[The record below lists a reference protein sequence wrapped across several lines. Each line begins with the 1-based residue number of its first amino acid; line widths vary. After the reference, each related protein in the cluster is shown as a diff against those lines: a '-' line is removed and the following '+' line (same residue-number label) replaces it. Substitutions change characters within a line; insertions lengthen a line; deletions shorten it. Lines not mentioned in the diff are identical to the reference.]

1 MRLRKIRLAGFKS
14 FVDPTTIEFPGSV
27 VGVVGPNGCGKSNVI
42 DAVRWVM
49 GEVSARSLRGDTMAD
64 VVFNGSGTRKPVSQ
78 ASVELVF
85 DNLDGRIGG
94 RFAAYNEIAIRRRV
108 VREGQSKY
116 WLNGTRCRRRDVMDV
131 FHGTGLGPRSYAI
144 IEQGMISRV
153 IEAKPEDLRDFIEE
167 AAGISKYKERRRETE
182 NRIRHTV
189 ENLDR
194 LNDLREELGRRLA
207 HLKRQATLA
216 EKYRELKAAQR
227 ALEAEHLAL
236 RWRALDEEAGRHAA
250 EIADQQRRLDA
261 ALAGQRRT
269 EAELEK
275 TRAAFTEATDA
286 FNRCYRDVL
295 GAGAEIA
302 RTEESIRSIRRR
314 REELTETMRQET
326 GRLDAAK
333 SQIEAERRQREA
345 LAARLEVDEP
355 ALAGLQEQS
364 ADARRELR
372 GDRTGGA
379 LPASGV
385 RGVERARAR
394 AGPGGCIR
402 SRPVSGISNRASRS
416 STRGRGRSKPS
427 ATRSIPRPWS
437 ARRRPIRLRL
447 DAMERELET
456 AEAEQSR
463 AQAAVRELRD
473 TGHAAAKTLHD
484 AREALGQLRARAASL
499 TALQQEALGAGSG
512 AMTAWIEDRGL
523 AGAPCLAQVVR
534 VAPGWEH
541 AVEAV
546 LGTRLQAVRADDFE
560 SVVEDAAALEQG
572 TLTAIDAGAPEP
584 AAPDEANGLAT
595 LRSKVEADWPIA
607 GLLHGVL
614 CAASLDEAL
623 VVRSR
628 LAAGESVITAQGV
641 WLGPAW
647 LHVRRGGVE
656 GYGVLERE
664 QALEALGRE
673 IERTDA
679 DVQAHEQA
687 AREHSEALRAAE
699 AAHAD
704 VQRSLNEGHRR
715 CAATRSE
722 LAART
727 AESEQAARRLAGV
740 EAERAD
746 VASRTEADRGEL
758 ATACERVERLSDEL
772 SRLAGER
779 TQWEE
784 RRRARRGQ
792 LEHTR
797 ERWQGAHDEAHA
809 LELRVE
815 GMRTRLKASEEASG
829 RDLLRLEEIEGRRRA
844 LEEQLDEIET
854 PLAQAAQALEEQ
866 LARRT
871 SLETVMREA
880 RGEVERLEERL
891 RRTDEDRQRQM
902 AEVEKERETLEQLR
916 VASQE
921 TLVLRKTVKERL
933 DATGQTPD
941 ALLERAGA
949 DADPDE
955 WAGKIEAMERRITR
969 LGPINL
975 AAIEEHEQ
983 QAERKSYLDAQHADL
998 EEALATLDTAI
1009 QKIDRETRI
1018 RFRETYERINEG
1030 LGTAF
1035 PRLFGGGSAELRLTS
1050 EDLLGAGV
1058 TVVARPP
1065 GKRNTTIQLLSGG
1078 EKALTAIALVFA
1090 IFELNPAPFCL
1101 LDEVDAPLDD
1111 ANVGRF
1117 CELIGEMAKRV
1128 QLVLG
1133 DPQQAHHGNRAAA
1146 HRRYHERAGRLPPGR
1161 GGRRAGGRDGPGM
1174 SRSGASRNPPGRHR
1188 PARSSPCPAR
1198 FGADRTADA

>member
-182 NRIRHTV
+182 NRIRHTI

-326 GRLDAAK
+326 GRLDAAQ
-333 SQIEAERRQREA
+333 SQIETERRQREA
-345 LAARLEVDEP
+345 LAAQLEVDEP

-372 GDRTGGA
+372 EIEQEVLSLQAEFEAWSERERE
-379 LPASGV
+379 PARAVHTEQARIRHLESGI
-385 RGVERARAR
+385 EELDARAR
-394 AGPGGCIR
+394 ALGAERDTIDPEALER
-402 SRPVSGISNRASRS
+402 ETA
-416 STRGRGRSKPS
+416 
-427 ATRSIPRPWS
+427 
-437 ARRRPIRLRL
+437 PIRLRL

-523 AGAPCLAQVVR
+523 AGAPRLAQVVR

-546 LGTRLQAVRADDFE
+546 LGTRLQAVRADAFE

-584 AAPDEANGLAT
+584 VAPDEANGLAT
-595 LRSKVEADWPIA
+595 LLSKVEADWPIA

-623 VVRSR
+623 AARSR

-727 AESEQAARRLAGV
+727 AESEQAARRLAGI

-758 ATACERVERLSDEL
+758 ATASERVERLSDEL

-792 LEHTR
+792 LDHTR

-844 LEEQLDEIET
+844 LGDALDEIET

-933 DATGQTPD
+933 DATGQTLD

-949 DADPDE
+949 DADPEE

-983 QAERKSYLDAQHADL
+983 QAERKRYLDAQHADL

-1050 EDLLGAGV
+1050 EDLIEAGV
-1058 TVVARPP
+1058 TVMARPP
-1065 GKRNTTIQLLSGG
+1065 GKRNTSIHLLSGG

-1117 CELIGEMAKRV
+1117 CELVGEMAKRV
-1128 QLVLG
+1128 QLVLVTHNKLTMETA
-1133 DPQQAHHGNRAAA
+1133 QQLIGVTMN
-1146 HRRYHERAGRLPPGR
+1146 EPGVSRLV
-1161 GGRRAGGRDGPGM
+1161 AVDVEQAVEM
-1174 SRSGASRNPPGRHR
+1174 AQ
-1188 PARSSPCPAR
+1188 A
-1198 FGADRTADA
+1198 

>member
-153 IEAKPEDLRDFIEE
+153 IEAKPEELRDFIEE

-182 NRIRHTV
+182 NRIRHTI
-189 ENLDR
+189 ENLER

-302 RTEESIRSIRRR
+302 RSEESIRSIRRR

-333 SQIEAERRQREA
+333 SQIENERRQREA

-355 ALAGLQEQS
+355 VLAGLQEQS
-364 ADARRELR
+364 ANARRELR
-372 GDRTGGA
+372 EIEQEVLSLQAEFEAWSERERE
-379 LPASGV
+379 PARAVHTEQARIRHLESGI
-385 RGVERARAR
+385 EELDARAR
-394 AGPGGCIR
+394 VLETERDTIDPEALER
-402 SRPVSGISNRASRS
+402 ETA
-416 STRGRGRSKPS
+416 
-427 ATRSIPRPWS
+427 
-437 ARRRPIRLRL
+437 PIRLRFE
-447 DAMERELET
+447 AMERELET

-484 AREALGQLRARAASL
+484 ARETLGQLRARAASL

-512 AMTAWIEDRGL
+512 AMTAWIEAKGL
-523 AGAPCLAQVVR
+523 AGVPRLAQVMR

-546 LGTRLQAVRADDFE
+546 LGTRLQAVRADAFE
-560 SVVEDAAALEQG
+560 SMAEDAAALEQG
-572 TLTAIDAGAPEP
+572 TLTAIDVGAPEP
-584 AAPDEANGLAT
+584 AAPDDANGLAT

-614 CAASLDEAL
+614 CATSLDEAL
-623 VVRSR
+623 AARSR

-715 CAATRSE
+715 YAAMRSE
-722 LAART
+722 LTART
-727 AESEQAARRLAGV
+727 AESEQAARRIAGI
-740 EAERAD
+740 ETERAD
-746 VASRTEADRGEL
+746 VASRIEAGRGEL
-758 ATACERVERLSDEL
+758 ASAYERVERLSNEL

-779 TQWEE
+779 TQWED

-815 GMRTRLKASEEASG
+815 GMRTRLEASEEASG
-829 RDLLRLEEIEGRRRA
+829 RDLLRLEEIEGRRRI
-844 LEEQLDEIET
+844 LGDTLDEIET

-891 RRTDEDRQRQM
+891 RRTDEDRQRRVV
-902 AEVEKERETLEQLR
+902 EVEKERETLEQLR

-933 DATGQTPD
+933 DATGQTLD

-949 DADPDE
+949 DADPDA

-983 QAERKSYLDAQHADL
+983 QAERKRYLDAQHADL

-1030 LGTAF
+1030 LGMAF
-1035 PRLFGGGSAELRLTS
+1035 PRLFEGGSAELRLTS

-1117 CELIGEMAKRV
+1117 CELIEEMAKRV
-1128 QLVLG
+1128 QLVLVTHNKLTMETA
-1133 DPQQAHHGNRAAA
+1133 QQLIGVTMN
-1146 HRRYHERAGRLPPGR
+1146 EPGVSRLVAVDVGQ
-1161 GGRRAGGRDGPGM
+1161 AVEM
-1174 SRSGASRNPPGRHR
+1174 AQ
-1188 PARSSPCPAR
+1188 A
-1198 FGADRTADA
+1198 

>member
-333 SQIEAERRQREA
+333 SQIETERRQREA
-345 LAARLEVDEP
+345 LAAQLEVDEP

-372 GDRTGGA
+372 EIEQEVLSLQAEFEAWSERERE
-379 LPASGV
+379 PARAVHTEQARIRHLESGI
-385 RGVERARAR
+385 EELDARAR
-394 AGPGGCIR
+394 ALEAERDTIDPEALER
-402 SRPVSGISNRASRS
+402 ETAPL
-416 STRGRGRSKPS
+416 
-427 ATRSIPRPWS
+427 
-437 ARRRPIRLRL
+437 RLRL

-523 AGAPCLAQVVR
+523 AGAPRLAQVVR

-572 TLTAIDAGAPEP
+572 TLTAIDTGAPEP

-623 VVRSR
+623 AARLR

-727 AESEQAARRLAGV
+727 AESEQAARRLAGI

-758 ATACERVERLSDEL
+758 ATASERVERLSDEL

-891 RRTDEDRQRQM
+891 RRTDEDRQRRM
-902 AEVEKERETLEQLR
+902 AEVERERETLEQLR
-916 VASQE
+916 VASQG

-933 DATGQTPD
+933 DATGETPD

-949 DADPDE
+949 DAAPDA

-1128 QLVLG
+1128 QLVLVTHNKLTMETA
-1133 DPQQAHHGNRAAA
+1133 QQLIGVTMN
-1146 HRRYHERAGRLPPGR
+1146 EPGVSRLV
-1161 GGRRAGGRDGPGM
+1161 AVDVEQAVEM
-1174 SRSGASRNPPGRHR
+1174 AQ
-1188 PARSSPCPAR
+1188 A
-1198 FGADRTADA
+1198 